1 MTAPLTVKRN
11 DYRKNPK
18 RQDIPTPLW
27 LCQELAELFP
37 EARTV
42 LDPACGDG
50 RLLAPF
56 AKRGCNTVGYDVK
69 RGEDF
74 LAMTGVITADLV
86 VCNPPFNL
94 GVGRM
99 LGSEGFLRKILA
111 LCGNV
116 PIALFCPMGFRLNQR
131 MTSTRWR
138 WLRDECPARITGI
151 MSLPLDVFA
160 GVEFH
165 SEIVFFNAPNVPAHS
180 FPRANDADQPTRKSG
195 EST

>member
-1 MTAPLTVKRN
+1 MTAPLNVKRN

-27 LCQELAELFP
+27 LCEELAELFP
-37 EARTV
+37 NARTV

-69 RGEDF
+69 RGENF
-74 LAMTGVITADLV
+74 LTMTGAIAADLV

-99 LGSEGFLRKILA
+99 LGSEVFLRKILA

-151 MSLPLDVFA
+151 MSLPLDVFE

-180 FPRANDADQPTRKSG
+180 FPRANTEG
-195 EST
+195 TESTECRRS